1 MSGPRQFFTR
11 TLAALLP
18 ERWARGLM
26 RKEIEELRGALEG
39 QLIDK
44 FLEAL
49 LAGMSMAF
57 LVLGSYRRNIKG
69 FKGAYLFRTVKGRVA
84 AGARFESGR
93 MTLLPTEVPAYD
105 VAVTFNDPAALR
117 RFLFSRDQDILASI
131 LANDVSVDGNLNYVY
146 KFGFLARDLTNRL
159 GLPS

>member
-1 MSGPRQFFTR
+1 MSGFRQLSTR

-26 RKEIEELRGALEG
+26 RKETDRLRGALEG

-69 FKGAYLFRTVKGRVA
+69 FKGAYLFRTAQGKVA
-84 AGARFESGR
+84 AGARFENGR
-93 MTLLPTEVPAYD
+93 MDIVTGEVPAYD

-146 KFGFLARDLTNRL
+146 KFGFLARDLTGRL
-159 GLPS
+159 GLSS